1 MSAMYESALWFDDD
15 HDQTPSN
22 NYSNKKNSKLGKLFR
37 SKNSKVL
44 RYFDLDDTPRSF
56 KPFSIIGSGNNSASN
71 TNFSN
76 NHNNSGNIHD
86 STITPTSVS
95 TPYGM
100 KHVAHVDHLSCFGLE
115 HCLQTNDVL
124 LLPRVLKSLEKP
136 QPEFVTSSTAEFNNY
151 NNNDKTNNNNN
162 KTIRR
167 SKSFANIRI
176 NTDVSA
182 NLLSSPIS
190 TSFPS
195 PVTNEPRKTSVD
207 IDSVSTPKS
216 NTTFSMDNDA
226 VHQTPATTISS
237 DSLTSTGTIVTSTGT
252 EIAPSTPNVPF
263 KAFAYSRTPTAS
275 TRRSVDFVSIP
286 NGQTETSS
294 SSPVRSNSSASSRR
308 ASHSTI
314 KGNEK
319 QHQVLTLTSVNKK
332 FNVVSYA
339 HTPASHTNSADNLAS
354 TIDEDESSNVI
365 KEDSSS
371 SSTSLSP
378 SHSTKGRSFRLSTD
392 KLSKS
397 QSFHILPL
405 PSVSFK
411 DSSIVKSKSMNNISI
426 PSPKRKSS
434 NRMPNSQSFGQ
445 SQTASNN
452 FIRIPESPSRQTQI
466 FTSSPRSS
474 LNISNNNGNN
484 NNRSYNSIDSQTSP
498 QPPNFSSSIPP
509 SIPSRETLP
518 FIHTASF
525 NSRIIVEETVIENS
539 ETKKEPEDRISNEAK
554 NVDISQGSP
563 SLKDF
568 DDAESK
574 LSTPF
579 TETADSS
586 STESIVDHK
595 EQDDPFLGHQIK
607 QKTHNSHSQSKEKHQ
622 KQYQTG
628 NHVSNVEY
636 LNSDDIDN
644 YEMMGTAEA
653 IYQTHYSPT
662 KPTYQHNSIAEVSDE
677 SSVCSD
683 EGDDEME
690 VIKKNG
696 SFYNLNSKKVLSSS
710 NWQKL
715 EDGFNQVSEL
725 LSLDKSTN

>member
-15 HDQTPSN
+15 HDQAPSN
-22 NYSNKKNSKLGKLFR
+22 NYSNKKNSKLVKLLKA
-37 SKNSKVL
+37 KNSKVL

-56 KPFSIIGSGNNSASN
+56 KPFSIIGSGNNSTSN

-76 NHNNSGNIHD
+76 NHNNLGNTHD

-136 QPEFVTSSTAEFNNY
+136 QPEFVSSSTAESNNY
-151 NNNDKTNNNNN
+151 TNFKSDKTDN
-162 KTIRR
+162 KTKTIKK
-167 SKSFANIRI
+167 SKSFANIQI
-176 NTDVSA
+176 NTNVS
-182 NLLSSPIS
+182 NSLSSP
-190 TSFPS
+190 TSPSFAS
-195 PVTNEPRKTSVD
+195 PVTNEPRNTSVD

-216 NTTFSMDNDA
+216 NATFLMDNDA
-226 VHQTPATTISS
+226 IHQTPATTISS
-237 DSLTSTGTIVTSTGT
+237 DSLSSNGTIVTSTGT
-252 EIAPSTPNVPF
+252 EIDTGTPNVPF
-263 KAFAYSRTPTAS
+263 KAFAYSRTPSAS
-275 TRRSVDFVSIP
+275 SRRSVDFVAIP
-286 NGQTETSS
+286 NAQTEAS
-294 SSPVRSNSSASSRR
+294 SSPVRSSLSTSSRR

-314 KGNEK
+314 KSNEK

-339 HTPASHTNSADNLAS
+339 HTPASTDNIIDNSAS
-354 TIDEDESSNVI
+354 TVDEGESSNITKQDTV
-365 KEDSSS
+365 SSS
-371 SSTSLSP
+371 SSFL
-378 SHSTKGRSFRLSTD
+378 TKGRSFKFSTD

-411 DSSIVKSKSMNNISI
+411 DSSIVKSKSMNSI
-426 PSPKRKSS
+426 PIQSPKKNTSYRKSS
-434 NRMPNSQSFGQ
+434 SQSPGQ
-445 SQTASNN
+445 LPIAFNN
-452 FIRIPESPSRQTQI
+452 FIRIPESPPRQTQY
-466 FTSSPRSS
+466 FTSSSRSS
-474 LNISNNNGNN
+474 INLSKSKGNN
-484 NNRSYNSIDSQTSP
+484 NSIRSHNSIDSQSPP

-509 SIPSRETLP
+509 SVPSRETLP

-525 NSRIIVEETVIENS
+525 NSRVIVEETTIVGS
-539 ETKKEPEDRISNEAK
+539 ETQMNLESSGKI
-554 NVDISQGSP
+554 VDVSQGSP

-568 DDAESK
+568 EDAESK

-579 TETADSS
+579 TESADSS

-595 EQDDPFLGHQIK
+595 EQEDPFLGHQIK
-607 QKTHNSHSQSKEKHQ
+607 QTTRNSHSQSKEKHQ
-622 KQYQTG
+622 IKYQTG
-628 NHVSNVEY
+628 NQVSKVEY
-636 LNSDDIDN
+636 LHSDDIDN

-653 IYQTHYSPT
+653 VYQTHYSPT
-662 KPTYQHNSIAEVSDE
+662 NSTYYQHNSIAEVSDE
-677 SSVCSD
+677 SSISSD
-683 EGDDEME
+683 DEEDEME

-696 SFYNLNSKKVLSSS
+696 SVYNINSKKVLSSS

-725 LSLDKSTN
+725 LASDKSTN